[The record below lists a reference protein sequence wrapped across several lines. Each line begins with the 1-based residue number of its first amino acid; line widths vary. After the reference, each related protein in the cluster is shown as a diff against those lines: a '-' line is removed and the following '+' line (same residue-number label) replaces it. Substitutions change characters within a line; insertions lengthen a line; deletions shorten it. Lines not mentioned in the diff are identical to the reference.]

1 MFIIIN
7 EANTEIQSNKLFQKM
22 NFKSHFIY
30 LTVYRL
36 NLKQYFEL

>member
-30 LTVYRL
+30 LTYRL